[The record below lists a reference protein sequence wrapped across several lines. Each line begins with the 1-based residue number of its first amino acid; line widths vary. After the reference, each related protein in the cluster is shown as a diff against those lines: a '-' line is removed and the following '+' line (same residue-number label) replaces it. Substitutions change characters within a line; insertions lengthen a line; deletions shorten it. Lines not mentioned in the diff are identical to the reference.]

1 MRLYIV
7 EISKHVIAILSCLFA
22 MCGFIALKFKSE
34 KKESTDIRTS
44 DNQVQVI
51 ILVLSFITIVLRTG
65 NLNYIFYGIGIVLV
79 LSSLLLLIQCI
90 FS

>member
-7 EISKHVIAILSCLFA
+7 EISKYVIAILSCLFA

-34 KKESTDIRTS
+34 KKRTPIYAL
-44 DNQVQVI
+44 QIIMQVI

-65 NLNYIFYGIGIVLV
+65 NLNYIFYGIGSACIVE
-79 LSSLLLLIQCI
+79 SFAFIQRI